1 MDLDGEWFDR
11 DTDIY
16 GQYPALRASRERL
29 VDWHHTTFMASRND
43 DPAGGRMKGAILGH
57 IVMDED
63 PEDVLRKG
71 SGTLCESLLM
81 VQAKEGNIVCPNKQS
96 DPLESFHNGHL
107 LESETYI
114 GGHVECLEAG
124 IIHFTKLPSLTPP
137 THL

>member
-1 MDLDGEWFDR
+1 MIPMG
-11 DTDIY
+11 
-16 GQYPALRASRERL
+16 
-29 VDWHHTTFMASRND
+29 
-43 DPAGGRMKGAILGH
+43 
-57 IVMDED
+57 

-124 IIHFTKLPSLTPP
+124 EFTALIYPISLCPYLTY
-137 THL
+137 L